1 MYELKK
7 LNVHRIVATEEEKN
21 TLLSQGFEV
30 VEEIANEVI
39 EEVEEVKK
47 GKA

>member
-1 MYELKK
+1 MFELSK

-21 TLLSQGFEV
+21 ALVSQGFEV

-39 EEVEEVKK
+39 EEVEEIKK
-47 GKA
+47 GKE